1 MNSKNCR
8 VTRREIDRSEVNQ
21 RLSDSALAHM
31 AVCLP
36 CREFHAERS
45 RLRELVG
52 SLEPVAAPADFDA
65 RLRARIFT
73 EQQTASHVSFFS
85 RFAVSTPAVIAAAL
99 VVILAGAV
107 VWFAGNRGQAPTIA
121 AGNSVP
127 ADRANAQPDGGPSLP
142 GNETTAPVTTAT
154 TPTANTKGVNE
165 PFVNRSGGPSLR
177 VTNRTQPLLV
187 AKGKTQSRDL
197 AVEPAVTIKQT
208 IDQPGEVSFSAP
220 DKPLVVS
227 VQDNHGATRKISLPA
242 VSFGSQRLVDN
253 RVPVSSQGRI
263 W

>member
-1 MNSKNCR
+1 MNSKDCR
-8 VTRREIDRSEVNQ
+8 ATRREIDRSEVNQ
-21 RLSDSALAHM
+21 RLSDQALAHV

-65 RLRARIFT
+65 RLRARIFA
-73 EQQTASHVSFFS
+73 EQQTASRVSFFS

-99 VVILAGAV
+99 VVILTGAV
-107 VWFAGNRGQAPTIA
+107 VWFAQRNRGQAPTIA
-121 AGNSVP
+121 VGNSVP
-127 ADRANAQPDGGPSLP
+127 ADRTNTRPDVGPSLP
-142 GNETTAPVTTAT
+142 GNETTSPVGTAT
-154 TPTANTKGVNE
+154 TSTVNTKGVNE
-165 PFVNRSGGPSLR
+165 PFVNRSGSTSPR
-177 VTNRTQPLLV
+177 DTNRTQPLL

-197 AVEPAVTIKQT
+197 AVEPAITIKQT
-208 IDQPGEVSFSAP
+208 VDEPGEVSFSAP

-253 RVPVSSQGRI
+253 RMPVSSQGRI